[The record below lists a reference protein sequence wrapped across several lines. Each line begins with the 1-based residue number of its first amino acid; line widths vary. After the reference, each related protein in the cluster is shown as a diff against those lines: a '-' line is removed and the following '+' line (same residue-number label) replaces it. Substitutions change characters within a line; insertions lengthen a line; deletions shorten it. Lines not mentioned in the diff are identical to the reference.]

1 MNNELNTGLTNQH
14 STTLPGVLYVGE
26 ASQNFKA
33 PETETKASL
42 ARSALYKLA
51 EEASANPDVS
61 IYVKAELWSLLESL
75 DNTIG
80 LLPSEPDA

>member
-33 PETETKASL
+33 PEAETKASL
-42 ARSALYKLA
+42 ARKALYELA
-51 EEASANPDVS
+51 EEVSANPDVGV
-61 IYVKAELWSLLESL
+61 YVKAELWSVLDNL
-75 DNTIG
+75 DNTIE
-80 LLPSEPDA
+80 LLPSEEK